1 MTFARRLLLGA
12 ALVLCQ
18 GAAFALPPEGFKVQA
33 DEKGVWWFVAPDG
46 SKFISVGVNNVS
58 PRAWNPREGTT
69 FYDGPSHFGGDE
81 KAWGAST
88 AKLLKDH
95 GFNTLGAWSS
105 GAVPDAGLYRTVV
118 LYVAGFGADRTL
130 EGFRPGFEETARKNI
145 AEQMQNAPDRS
156 RLLGVFFDNE
166 APWFG
171 RNAWDRTPTYTVLDV
186 AFSLPAGDAARQAA
200 VKFLTERYRTPAK
213 MGEAWG
219 AALKSWNDLSVEWSA
234 ACLTDA
240 AKKDRAD
247 FTTLAAERFFERAA
261 KVVRQELPGVLILG
275 ARFAGDAPDGVFKA
289 VAKHSDVISINSYR
303 FEPSVDEGLLARSW
317 SFANKPVMFT
327 EFSWRARD
335 NTSGNPNTRGAGP
348 VVQTQA
354 QRGEGYA
361 GYVSDAFSHRMV
373 VGTHWFEYFDQ
384 SPQGRFDGEDSNY
397 GLVDIKNRPYAD
409 LLSRMRATNGTLTKQ
424 HASTARAEPKASEG
438 TGKAKYTPGQHPDR
452 APTVDLLGEWIQP
465 PEIWGAP
472 DAKVVWSRRGREL
485 VLAYDT
491 GAQYGGGVNLF
502 GPATTRVKS
511 APAPTSDLDGYA
523 AFVIEFTAPKGVQLN
538 VVLAEAAAGPPG
550 QVKYDI
556 GAGDDGEA
564 FISEPFAGT
573 GSRTTARIEL
583 SALERQKFFGSQS
596 GKNAVDTRAVRNF
609 GLQIQGR
616 PQTGEVAIHRWTLE
630 R

>member
-1 MTFARRLLLGA
+1 M
-12 ALVLCQ
+12 
-18 GAAFALPPEGFKVQA
+18 QA

-105 GAVPDAGLYRTVV
+105 GAVPDQGLYRTVV
-118 LYVAGFGADRTL
+118 LYVAGFARPDAR
-130 EGFRPGFEETARKNI
+130 GFRPGFEETARKNI

-261 KVVRQELPGVLILG
+261 KVVKQELPGVLILG
-275 ARFAGDAPDGVFKA
+275 ARFAGDC
-289 VAKHSDVISINSYR
+289 
-303 FEPSVDEGLLARSW
+303 ARRR
-317 SFANKPVMFT
+317 V
-327 EFSWRARD
+327 
-335 NTSGNPNTRGAGP
+335 
-348 VVQTQA
+348 
-354 QRGEGYA
+354 
-361 GYVSDAFSHRMV
+361 
-373 VGTHWFEYFDQ
+373 
-384 SPQGRFDGEDSNY
+384 QGRREALGCHQHQFVPLRALG
-397 GLVDIKNRPYAD
+397 GRRP
-409 LLSRMRATNGTLTKQ
+409 
-424 HASTARAEPKASEG
+424 ARAVVVVR
-438 TGKAKYTPGQHPDR
+438 QHP
-452 APTVDLLGEWIQP
+452 
-465 PEIWGAP
+465 
-472 DAKVVWSRRGREL
+472 
-485 VLAYDT
+485 
-491 GAQYGGGVNLF
+491 
-502 GPATTRVKS
+502 
-511 APAPTSDLDGYA
+511 
-523 AFVIEFTAPKGVQLN
+523 
-538 VVLAEAAAGPPG
+538 
-550 QVKYDI
+550 
-556 GAGDDGEA
+556 
-564 FISEPFAGT
+564 
-573 GSRTTARIEL
+573 
-583 SALERQKFFGSQS
+583 
-596 GKNAVDTRAVRNF
+596 
-609 GLQIQGR
+609 
-616 PQTGEVAIHRWTLE
+616 
-630 R
+630 